1 MLQLDPLDTIPR
13 GVLLLL
19 MLSFVADLDI
29 LGLKLDCPVLSDFR
43 VLFEMQYTTLSM
55 M

>member
-1 MLQLDPLDTIPR
+1 MDTIPR

-19 MLSFVADLDI
+19 MLSFVSDLDI
-29 LGLKLDCPVLSDFR
+29 LGLKLYCPVLSDFR
-43 VLFEMQYTTLSM
+43 VLLEMQYTTLSM